1 MINYDNYIG
10 QIMGEKVN
18 NDLKILKDEKRKEKY
33 VVKDVGVKPII
44 KVEDD
49 YVSGPHPNLLSMPF
63 SLLII
68 APKGS
73 GKTVLLH
80 NLLIWYYKMFD
91 LVLIFSPTIFIDIKW
106 RKLVEQLD
114 IDEEQLFERYID
126 AELTNIM
133 EKIKNFNEG
142 KDKNKEKV
150 RVLILFDDIIEQLP
164 RGLKECALNKLAFNH
179 RHYNISHIIL
189 SQSFKKIDCNIR
201 TNTTGIILFN
211 TDNSNERF
219 KITEELCGN
228 IGKKKFA
235 ELYYQCVKEKY
246 NFMFLNY
253 DTRKVFHNFSK
264 QVGDLNQRPELG
276 FVEGYSTSTKSI
288 KKDESEDTFEYKDKD
303 NKKKTYNS
311 VSGTHK

>member
-1 MINYDNYIG
+1 MDYDNYVG
-10 QIMGEKVN
+10 QIMGERVN
-18 NDLKILKDEKRKEKY
+18 NEIKILKDENRKEKLAIKN
-33 VVKDVGVKPII
+33 VKVEPII
-44 KVEDD
+44 KIEDD
-49 YVSGPHPNLLSMPF
+49 YCKGPHENLLSLPF

-80 NLLIWYYKMFD
+80 NLLVWYYKMFD

-106 RKLVEQLD
+106 RKLVEQLE
-114 IDEEQLFERYID
+114 IDKEQLFERYVD

-142 KDKNKEKV
+142 KDTNKEKV

-164 RGLKECALNKLAFNH
+164 RGMKECALNKLAFNH

-201 TNTTGIILFN
+201 NNTTGVVLFN

-228 IGKKKFA
+228 LGKKKFA
-235 ELYYQCVKEKY
+235 DVYYQCVKDKY
-246 NFMFLNY
+246 NFRYIIY
-253 DTRKVFHNFSK
+253 DSRKIFHNFSK
-264 QVGDLNQRPELG
+264 QVGDLNQRPEEG
-276 FVEGYSTSTKSI
+276 FIEGTSKSI
-288 KKDESEDTFEYKDKD
+288 TRSSFHYKDKD
-303 NKKKTYNS
+303 DKIKKYNS
-311 VSGTHK
+311 VDGTHKEIKK